1 LDRHYRE
8 HTNEKI
14 NKNNNIPSQK
24 MVDWTVRIELLKAVA
39 IETCPRYTW
48 ERGNESFTKHTFL
61 AHSLL
66 GRYLE

>member
-1 LDRHYRE
+1 
-8 HTNEKI
+8 
-14 NKNNNIPSQK
+14 